1 MYLGIDLGTSSVK
14 VIVVDEKGTIID
26 SASSKYPISYPKP
39 LWSEQNPEDWWEGTK
54 DAIKRII
61 EKNKTIGEQIKGIS
75 FSGQM
80 HGLVLLDENGDVLR
94 PAILWND
101 GRTQKQCDYLNNV
114 IGREKLSQYTGN
126 IALSGFTGPKVLWV
140 KENEPEIFSKIAHIL
155 PKDYIRYKLTGDY
168 KIDVAD
174 ASGTLFLMLRIKYGL
189 KKCLKF

>member
-1 MYLGIDLGTSSVK
+1 MKK
-14 VIVVDEKGTIID
+14 VQLLIVLQVNILLAIQNHYGANKTQRIGG
-26 SASSKYPISYPKP
+26 K
-39 LWSEQNPEDWWEGTK
+39 EQGCY
-54 DAIKRII
+54 KRII

-155 PKDYIRYKLTGDY
+155 LPKDYIRYKLTGDY

-174 ASGTLFLMLRIKYGL
+174 ASGTLFLMLRIKHGL